1 MNKTFA
7 QVLIIIVMISLG
19 SCVKQYSNPKEIS
32 CIILPPK
39 CTQTEWKG
47 MPIDTSI
54 EYGRVNGW
62 YYQIMNVEKINTNL
76 DEYGLAFKGEH
87 DSYLTYRE
95 NGSDKIY
102 KYSRADELLFTKEKE
117 IKYKNFKHL
126 GLPSFGNNIS
136 FFCSNKFNLTD
147 EKIAEYKGKAYNS
160 DNIIRIPLNEMIGQT
175 RIFTSKFENDEFKSV
190 GLFESDTSI
199 NHFNFESN
207 PTISPDGNVLFFTSD
222 RNGGEGGT
230 DLWFS
235 VLENNDFKNLK
246 WSEPR
251 NLSERI
257 NTICDEMS
265 PFISRDSKYLYF
277 SSSGHNTVG
286 GYDIFRSEINPKF
299 FDSYNIA
306 YIGEPENLKPPVNT
320 EWDEIF
326 PSSPLG
332 VDSVLYYSSNQKYEG
347 DNDFDIY
354 LLKKRVLF
362 DFEVG
367 SKREEEIVDS
377 EVVVEFEEEEVE
389 LPEIEIPTLELK
401 GKVINSD
408 TDEPVSN
415 AEVTVKRLVN
425 QNILQ
430 SVFTNINGEYKLNI
444 KKINDVEIL
453 VEEDDTFFDNF
464 ILTKTQMD
472 TLEKYERNLYISTQL
487 TLRINFP
494 YDDWENPYEFVLD
507 SNGKATNKRWEN
519 ELNNLAE
526 NILSSKDKLKII
538 NLVGHTDLVA
548 SKSYNLELGRKRVEF
563 VKKELIKRNVSK
575 ELLNTRSAGKGEP
588 LNKKAGESEDD
599 FHKRLRRVSV
609 EKIMK

>member
-1 MNKTFA
+1 MIKSFLQIA
-7 QVLIIIVMISLG
+7 IIFVLV
-19 SCVKQYSNPKEIS
+19 SCVKQYSEPKEIN
-32 CIILPPK
+32 CIIIPPK

-47 MPIDTSI
+47 MPVDTSI

-76 DEYGLAFKGEH
+76 DEYALAFKGEH
-87 DSYLTYRE
+87 DAYLTYNE

-102 KYSRADELLFTKEKE
+102 QYSRADELLFTKEKE
-117 IKYKNFKHL
+117 IKYKNNKHL

-136 FFCSNKFNLTD
+136 FFCSNKFNLTE
-147 EKIAEYKGKAYNS
+147 EKIAEYGSKDYNS
-160 DNIIRIPLNEMIGQT
+160 DNIIRIPLNEMMGQT
-175 RIFTSKFENDEFKSV
+175 RIFTSKFEDGEFDSV
-190 GLFESDTSI
+190 NLFESDSTI

-230 DLWFS
+230 DIWFS
-235 VLENNDFKNLK
+235 ILENSNIKKLK
-246 WSEPR
+246 WSEPI
-251 NLSERI
+251 NLSDKI

-265 PFISRDSKYLYF
+265 PFISKDNKYLYF

-299 FDSYNIA
+299 FDSYDISF
-306 YIGEPENLKPPVNT
+306 IGEPENLKPPINT

-326 PSSPLG
+326 PSSPID

-347 DNDFDIY
+347 NNDFDIF

-367 SKREEEIVDS
+367 SKREEEILDT
-377 EVVVEFEEEEVE
+377 EVVVEFEEEEIE
-389 LPEIEIPTLELK
+389 IPKIEIPTLELS
-401 GKVINSD
+401 GKVVNSD
-408 TDEPVSN
+408 TEKPVTN
-415 AEVTVKRLVN
+415 AEVTVKKLDN
-425 QNILQ
+425 KQILQ
-430 SVFTNINGEYKLNI
+430 SVFTNKKGEYKLNV

-453 VEEDDTFFDNF
+453 VEEDNTFFDNF

-494 YDDWENPYEFVLD
+494 YDDWANPYEFVLD
-507 SNGKATNKRWEN
+507 SNGSATNKKWEN

-526 NILSSKDKLKII
+526 NILNSIDKLKLIK
-538 NLVGHTDLVA
+538 LVGHTDFVA
-548 SKSYNLELGRKRVEF
+548 SKSYNLELGKKRVEF
-563 VKKELIKRNVSK
+563 VKNELIKRNVPK

-588 LNKKAGESEDD
+588 LVKKTGESVDD
-599 FHKRLRRVSV
+599 YHKRLRRVSV